1 MRILVTG
8 GAGYIGGHTARF
20 LAARGHEVT
29 ALDDLSTGH
38 PASIPGLPLVRLD
51 LTRDDIEAVL
61 GDGRFDAVMHFAAKC
76 LVPESVAAPALYWR
90 TNQVGGVRL
99 LDALIARGPRRI
111 VMSSTC
117 ATYGLPLRTP
127 IDETHP
133 QAPITSYGRTKL
145 ALEHALDDYARAY
158 GLGAVAL
165 RYFNAA
171 GAERDGSHG
180 EDHDPET
187 HLVPNVLRAARGGA
201 PVRVC
206 GTDYDTPDGTCIRDY
221 VHVDDLARAHLVALE
236 RVEAGCFRAF
246 NIGTGTGSSVREVIE
261 CARRVVGRAIPAED
275 APRRPGDP
283 ARLVADVR
291 RAREELGFR
300 AERSLEDIVRSAW
313 AWHERRPQG
322 YGGDKP

>member
-20 LAARGHEVT
+20 LARRGHDVV

-38 PASIPGLPLVRLD
+38 PPSIPGIPLVRLD

-61 GDGRFDAVMHFAAKC
+61 LEGRFDAVMHFAAKC

-99 LDALIARGPRRI
+99 LDAVIARGPKRF

-117 ATYGLPLRTP
+117 ATYGLPLRSP

-158 GLGAVAL
+158 GLGSIAL

-171 GAERDGSHG
+171 GAEADGSHG
-180 EDHDPET
+180 EDHEPET
-187 HLVPNVLRAARGGA
+187 HLVPNVLRAALGGPA
-201 PVRVC
+201 LKVC

-236 RVEAGCFRAF
+236 RTAAGRFQAF
-246 NIGTGTGSSVREVIE
+246 NIGTGVGSSVREVVD
-261 CARRVVGRAIPAED
+261 CARRVTGRAIPSAD

-291 RAREELGFR
+291 KARDELGFQ
-300 AERSLEDIVRSAW
+300 AERSLEDIVRTAW
-313 AWHERRPQG
+313 AWHERHAKG
-322 YGGDKP
+322 YRGGKP